1 MNNMKKFVSI
11 LLSSFLLISLVAC
24 ADSSK
29 TQIVATGGS
38 SGTYYGFS
46 GAISTALNAS
56 LKGKL
61 NLNPITTGASK
72 ANIQLLDT
80 KEAHIAIVQNDVMSY
95 AYNATDMFA
104 GNTPVQSFSAIASC
118 YPESIQIIA
127 SKNINSIEELRGK
140 KVSVGDSGS
149 GTEFNAKQILG
160 IYGID
165 IDKDIKKQNQ
175 SFGDSAESLKN
186 GTIDAAFVTAG
197 HPTVAVVELSTN
209 FDFNILSL
217 DENHIKD
224 LTSQYSFYTPLTI
237 PKDTYSVLKNDVQTV
252 AVMATF
258 IARNDLSEDVVYEFT
273 KGLFEQKDSFAHQK
287 AELLNPNTGISGIS
301 IPFHTGALKYY
312 KEIGL
317 KN

>member
-1 MNNMKKFVSI
+1 MKMIKKLVSI
-11 LLSSFLLISLVAC
+11 LLSITLLMSLIAC
-24 ADSSK
+24 GDSSK
-29 TQIVATGGS
+29 TQIVATGGA
-38 SGTYYGFS
+38 SGTYYGFT

-56 LKGKL
+56 LKDKL

-95 AYNATDMFA
+95 AYNATDMFE
-104 GNTPVQSFSAIASC
+104 GNSPIQSFSAIASC

-127 SKNINSIEELRGK
+127 SKNINSIEDLKGK
-140 KVSVGDSGS
+140 KVSVGDAGS

-165 IDKDIKKQNQ
+165 IDKDINKQNQ

-186 GTIDAAFVTAG
+186 GNIDAAFVTAG

-217 DENHIKD
+217 DQNHIND
-224 LTSQYSFYTPLTI
+224 LTSKYSFYTPLTI
-237 PKDTYSVLKNDVQTV
+237 PKNTYSVLKNDVQTV

-258 IARNDLSEDVVYEFT
+258 VARNDLSEDVVYEFT
-273 KGLFEQKDSFAHQK
+273 KGLFEQKDSFTHQK
-287 AELLNPNTGISGIS
+287 AELLNPQTGISGIS
-301 IPFHTGALKYY
+301 IPFHAGALKYY

>member
-1 MNNMKKFVSI
+1 MKNIRKIISVI
-11 LLSSFLLISLVAC
+11 ISSFLLVSLIAC
-24 ADSSK
+24 SDSSK
-29 TQIVATGGS
+29 NQIVATGGA
-38 SGTYYGFS
+38 SGTYYGFT
-46 GAISTALNAS
+46 GAISSALNAS
-56 LKGKL
+56 LQGKL
-61 NLNPITTGASK
+61 NLNPIATGASK

-95 AYNATDMFA
+95 AYNATDMFE
-104 GNTPVQSFSAIASC
+104 GNAPINSFSAIASC

-127 SKNINSIEELRGK
+127 SKNINSIEDLKGK
-140 KVSVGDSGS
+140 KVSVGDAGS
-149 GTEFNAKQILG
+149 GTEFNAKQILS

-165 IDKDIKKQNQ
+165 IDKDINKQNQ

-186 GTIDAAFVTAG
+186 GNIDAAFVTAG

-217 DENHIKD
+217 DSNHINQLVAK
-224 LTSQYSFYTPLTI
+224 YAYYTPLTI
-237 PKDTYSVLKNDVQTV
+237 PKDTYRVLKNDVQTV

-273 KGLFEQKDSFAHQK
+273 KGLFEQKNSFAHQK
-287 AELLNPNTGISGIS
+287 AELLNPQTGISGIS
-301 IPFHTGALKYY
+301 IPFHAGAMKYY
-312 KEIGL
+312 KEIGI